1 MIKIE
6 GWPDHP
12 EGPATR
18 LAVVR
23 VASRHRPDLSDA
35 AKQNAAQRLLNPPT
49 TTTQP
54 QRQRSRN
61 DNEAATTTKPQ
72 RQCSRNDNAATTQP
86 QPPRSGAGGAVAGLS
101 RAPIGRA
108 FAGKQGDAC
117 LSERSE
123 RVCIAAPRT
132 FARSGSRRPR
142 TSARPRPRPRQTAQP
157 AQTQGLS
164 IPKASMPQGL
174 HARTPRRPAPRSDA
188 RDNQTGTGPSPR
200 RSPAPRQA
208 PESAII
214 PPLRAKPAGF

>member
-61 DNEAATTTKPQ
+61 DNEAATTTQPQ
-72 RQCSRNDNAATTQP
+72 RSQNAAATQP

-142 TSARPRPRPRQTAQP
+142 TSARPRPRPRQTVQP

-164 IPKASMPQGL
+164 IPKAP
-174 HARTPRRPAPRSDA
+174 TPRAAKRSDA

>member
-1 MIKIE
+1 MSGCSPE
-6 GWPDHP
+6 GVHSPVRRAGSCQTKARRTRRNDSGSHPPPSRTHKAAAPETTAHP
-12 EGPATR
+12 ERTR
-18 LAVVR
+18 SAPG
-23 VASRHRPDLSDA
+23 A
-35 AKQNAAQRLLNPPT
+35 NPERT
-49 TTTQP
+49 
-54 QRQRSRN
+54 RSAR
-61 DNEAATTTKPQ
+61 
-72 RQCSRNDNAATTQP
+72 TTQP

-142 TSARPRPRPRQTAQP
+142 TSARLRPRPRQTDQP
-157 AQTQGLS
+157 AQAQALQS
-164 IPKASMPQGL
+164 LKPPRPHNPS
-174 HARTPRRPAPRSDA
+174 TPRRLDAPRPEAMHA
-188 RDNQTGTGPSPR
+188 RIR
-200 RSPAPRQA
+200 EAREHHPAARAPPPQA

>member
-1 MIKIE
+1 MSGCSPE
-6 GWPDHP
+6 GVHSPVRRAGSCQTKARRTRRNDSGSHPPPSRTHKAAAPETTAHP
-12 EGPATR
+12 ERTR
-18 LAVVR
+18 SAPG
-23 VASRHRPDLSDA
+23 A
-35 AKQNAAQRLLNPPT
+35 NPERT
-49 TTTQP
+49 
-54 QRQRSRN
+54 RSAR
-61 DNEAATTTKPQ
+61 
-72 RQCSRNDNAATTQP
+72 TTQP

-142 TSARPRPRPRQTAQP
+142 TSARPRPRLRQTAQP

-164 IPKASMPQGL
+164 IPKAP
-174 HARTPRRPAPRSDA
+174 TPRAAKRSDA

>member
-1 MIKIE
+1 MSGCSPE
-6 GWPDHP
+6 GVHSPVRRAGSCQTKARRTRRNDSGSHPPPSRTHKAAAPETTAHP
-12 EGPATR
+12 ERTR
-18 LAVVR
+18 SAPG
-23 VASRHRPDLSDA
+23 A
-35 AKQNAAQRLLNPPT
+35 NPERT
-49 TTTQP
+49 
-54 QRQRSRN
+54 RSAR
-61 DNEAATTTKPQ
+61 
-72 RQCSRNDNAATTQP
+72 TTQP

-101 RAPIGRA
+101 RAPIGRT

-142 TSARPRPRPRQTAQP
+142 TSARPRPRPRQTVQP

-164 IPKASMPQGL
+164 IPKAP
-174 HARTPRRPAPRSDA
+174 TPRAAKRSDA

-214 PPLRAKPAGF
+214 PPLRVKPAGF

>member
-54 QRQRSRN
+54 QPQRSRN
-61 DNEAATTTKPQ
+61 DNAAATTTKPQ
-72 RQCSRNDNAATTQP
+72 RQRSRNDNAATTQP

-164 IPKASMPQGL
+164 IPKAP
-174 HARTPRRPAPRSDA
+174 TPRAAKRSDA

>member
-61 DNEAATTTKPQ
+61 DNEAATTMQPQ
-72 RQCSRNDNAATTQP
+72 RSHNAAATQP

-164 IPKASMPQGL
+164 IPDAP
-174 HARTPRRPAPRSDA
+174 TPRAAKRSDA

>member
-61 DNEAATTTKPQ
+61 DNAAATTTQPQ
-72 RQCSRNDNAATTQP
+72 RSHNAAATQP

-142 TSARPRPRPRQTAQP
+142 TSARHTP
-157 AQTQGLS
+157 AS
-164 IPKASMPQGL
+164 S
-174 HARTPRRPAPRSDA
+174 RRRPARA
-188 RDNQTGTGPSPR
+188 RARFSSRHTPTPSPAAGQR
-200 RSPAPRQA
+200 APRATPPAPDKPHLPRPA
-208 PESAII
+208 LPTTNAIHI
-214 PPLRAKPAGF
+214 TR